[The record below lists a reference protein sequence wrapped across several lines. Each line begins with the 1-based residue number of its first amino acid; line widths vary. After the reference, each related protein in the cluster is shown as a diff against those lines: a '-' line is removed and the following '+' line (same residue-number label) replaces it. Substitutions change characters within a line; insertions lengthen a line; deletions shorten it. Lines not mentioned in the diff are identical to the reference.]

1 MENGENA
8 PKWSCGLI
16 QAGLSRRDLQFWWQ
30 RIVIFLIL
38 TAMIFLFLTGF
49 SLQLPG
55 IESWENQD
63 VN

>member
-38 TAMIFLFLTGF
+38 TGF